1 MLNKSTTSSGLI
13 FLGISSFMN
22 VSSSLDDRIN
32 KFSFDLTSIEAKYN
46 PQKLTKSISDN
57 YVESNYKMVENLS
70 NKYQDIDFAFLNIVQ
85 EFAINQFE
93 LDEDFN
99 SALDIL
105 FNSKINSIPTKNR
118 F

>member
-1 MLNKSTTSSGLI
+1 MLNKTTTSTGLI
-13 FLGISSFMN
+13 FFGISTILN
-22 VSSSLDDRIN
+22 VTSSLDEN
-32 KFSFDLTSIEAKYN
+32 YKLPFDLISIEAKYN
-46 PQKLTKSISDN
+46 VQKLEKSKFDEYI
-57 YVESNYKMVENLS
+57 ESSYKLVENLS